1 MIPANKINTIFWK
14 NKENFDDLV
23 SQATNILKNACNEQP
38 MTDCDLCT
46 CIPNVL
52 QSIQIHLLS
61 SLHNIFHITT
71 DVHIQ
76 SLGDFLFL
84 LIDISA
90 PGRPG
95 QNWSSILTPF
105 QRIHWQIHSVYS
117 KKTQF
122 YLYLLLIWIVKH
134 SLYVIHSFMFLLIHS
149 SAPGRPG
156 QNG

>member
-1 MIPANKINTIFWK
+1 
-14 NKENFDDLV
+14 
-23 SQATNILKNACNEQP
+23 

-61 SLHNIFHITT
+61 SLHSIFHITT
-71 DVHIQ
+71 NVHIQ

-122 YLYLLLIWIVKH
+122 YLYLLLIWIIKH
-134 SLYVIHSFMFLLIHS
+134 SLYVINQNSTLQNT
-149 SAPGRPG
+149 RPSG
-156 QNG
+156 HRNVESTFKQRYFITLYNHWPTDDNKKAFKKVNS